1 MAYRGVYTL
10 GDCHIVV
17 NINIPLNFHRRFSQN
32 YKVTTMH
39 GYFTVPGEQLKSF
52 NYPLNL
58 RPTYLGVDQIP
69 MISLFGDYILFQIIY
84 QLILI
89 LKS

>member
-1 MAYRGVYTL
+1 
-10 GDCHIVV
+10 
-17 NINIPLNFHRRFSQN
+17 
-32 YKVTTMH
+32 MH

-52 NYPLNL
+52 NFPLNL

-69 MISLFGDYILFQIIY
+69 MISLFGDYIGFQIIY